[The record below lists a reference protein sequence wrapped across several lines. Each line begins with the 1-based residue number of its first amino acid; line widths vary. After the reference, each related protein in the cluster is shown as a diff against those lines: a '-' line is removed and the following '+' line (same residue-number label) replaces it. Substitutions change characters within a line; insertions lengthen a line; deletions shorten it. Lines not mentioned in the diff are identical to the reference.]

1 MSYYELLFFYDT
13 LSMLIELI
21 LHTVHSE
28 VDAALP
34 REGVVR
40 DGDLHL
46 VCALV
51 RQLQVVQQQRAV
63 LEHHDAIAVFRSQV
77 ADDVGADGLDHSEG
91 LLLVPLDLPLDDG
104 LVGAAAGV
112 TDRQEGLTPHRA
124 PHRLGLARHIH
135 P

>member
-1 MSYYELLFFYDT
+1 
-13 LSMLIELI
+13 MLIP
-21 LHTVHSE
+21 HTVHGE

-34 REGVVR
+34 SEGVVR

-46 VCALV
+46 VHALV

-63 LEHHDAIAVFRSQV
+63 VEHQDAIAILGPQV
-77 ADDVGADGLDHSEG
+77 ADDVGANGLDDGEG

-112 TDRQEGLTPHRA
+112 ADRQEGLSPHRA
-124 PHRLGLARHIH
+124 PHGRGLARHVH